1 MILRLRRFF
10 DVRPGEG
17 LRVLFSFVY
26 VAVVAAAFVLAK
38 PVRNGLFLNRY
49 GAYALVYVFAA
60 VPVVLSVFVPLYS
73 RVTARIGPR
82 AVAVATLVF
91 FSLNVVLF
99 WYAFR
104 RHAETAPPPWSFG
117 WLLPAFFY
125 VWVNCFGVIAPVQAW
140 TFVN

>member
-1 MILRLRRFF
+1 MVLRLRRFF

-17 LRVLFSFVY
+17 LRVLFSFLY

-38 PVRNGLFLNRY
+38 PLRNGLFLNRY

-60 VPVVLSVFVPLYS
+60 VPVVLSIFVPVYA
-73 RVTARIGPR
+73 RVTARFGSR

-91 FSLNVVLF
+91 FSLNVVWF

-104 RHAETAPPPWSFG
+104 QYAAVTAEPWSLG
-117 WLLPAFFY
+117 WMLPALFY
-125 VWVNCFGVIAPVQAW
+125 V
-140 TFVN
+140 